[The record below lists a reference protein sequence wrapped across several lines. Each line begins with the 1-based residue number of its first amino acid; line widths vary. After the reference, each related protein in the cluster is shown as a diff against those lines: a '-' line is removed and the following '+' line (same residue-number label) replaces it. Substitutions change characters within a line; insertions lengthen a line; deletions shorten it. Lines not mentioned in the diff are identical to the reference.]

1 MTDWGVMKAGVW
13 LVAVVAGPL
22 ALGACGDHRPSPL
35 PVGQQAYATIPE
47 FARSE
52 AEAQKLRPGDRLA
65 IRVFGEPELTSE
77 QYRIDAAGYLQV
89 PLVGEMI
96 AAGLTPEEL
105 RRELTRRLGARFIRD
120 PQVSVAVAESIKTR
134 FAVEGQVEQ
143 PGVYD
148 ADNQTTLLS
157 ALAQARSPK
166 KTAKLDEVL
175 VFRIVNGQRMGARFD
190 LRDIRAGTA
199 ADPQILPGDTIVV
212 GYSEVKG
219 AFRDFLE
226 AAPIISIFTLF

>member
-1 MTDWGVMKAGVW
+1 MTDWGVMKAGRM
-13 LVAVVAGPL
+13 LAAITVAL

-35 PVGQQAYATIPE
+35 PAGQQAYATIPE
-47 FARSE
+47 FARSD
-52 AEAQKLRPGDRLA
+52 AEAQKLRSGDRLA

-120 PQVSVAVAESIKTR
+120 PQVSVAVVESLKTR
-134 FAVEGQVEQ
+134 FAVEGQVGQ

-148 ADNQTTLLS
+148 ADSQTTLLS
-157 ALAQARSPK
+157 ALAQARSPT

-190 LRDIRAGTA
+190 LRDIRAGIA

>member
-1 MTDWGVMKAGVW
+1 MTHWGVMSRWGVSVVSAALLLAG
-13 LVAVVAGPL
+13 
-22 ALGACGDHRPSPL
+22 CSDHRPSPL
-35 PVGQQAYATIPE
+35 PAGQQAYATIPE

-52 AEAQKLRPGDRLA
+52 AEAQKLRSGDRLS

-120 PQVSVAVAESIKTR
+120 PQVAVAVVESIKTK
-134 FAVEGQVEQ
+134 FAVEGMVEQ

-148 ADNQTTLLS
+148 ADAQTTLLS
-157 ALAQARSPK
+157 ALAQARSPS

-190 LRDIRAGTA
+190 LRDIRAGISP
-199 ADPQILPGDTIVV
+199 DPQILPGDTVVV
-212 GYSEVKG
+212 GFSEVKG